1 MDLAARLEPEPVF
14 GVACRV
20 LEESQKCGQIVEWNR
35 PRATDRSYIA
45 MSEAA
50 KSYMRRDWGRDN
62 ECIAMSVYECGDGNI
77 VYMEMSSREV
87 NVELWGGE

>member
-1 MDLAARLEPEPVF
+1 MDLAARLEPEPIF

-77 VYMEMSSREV
+77 VYMEMSLREV
-87 NVELWGGE
+87 NVELWGEE